1 MSATTATA
9 GRSEAGKATRRK
21 PLVRRIGGGVVT
33 VVVGV
38 IFMVPLLFPI
48 YWILVA
54 SVQNLSTIFAKAPSL
69 LPTHIFGANYGNA
82 LAILGNILVS
92 LIIALSVV
100 LLSWLIGIPA
110 AYGLVRLPHRI
121 GDIVILVMLITQ
133 MVPGISISLAL
144 YQIFHS
150 WHLLGTYPGL
160 ILADAVGA
168 VPFVILVVR
177 AFMIGVPG
185 EIFDSAAVDGA
196 GPFRAF
202 MQIAVPLAVPAIM
215 TVALFTFLGAW
226 GDFTNALTLNG
237 GAGPQPLTM
246 GLYKFVLQ
254 HSTDLGSIF
263 AAAVIAAV
271 PTTILLY
278 VGQRWIRGGLR
289 AGALKG

>member
-1 MSATTATA
+1 MNTAKRL
-9 GRSEAGKATRRK
+9 GRGA
-21 PLVRRIGGGVVT
+21 LF

-38 IFMVPLLFPI
+38 IFIVPLLFPI
-48 YWILVA
+48 YWILAA
-54 SVQNLSTIFAKAPSL
+54 SFQNLSTIFAQAPSL
-69 LPTHIFGANYGNA
+69 LPTHLIGTNYGHA
-82 LAILGNILVS
+82 LAIMSNVGVS

-110 AYGLVRLPHRI
+110 AYGLIRLPRRL
-121 GDIVILVMLITQ
+121 GDFVILAMLITQ
-133 MVPGISISLAL
+133 MVPGISLSIAL

-177 AFMIGVPG
+177 AFMVGLPG

-202 MQIAVPLAVPAIM
+202 LQIALPLAVPAIM

-237 GAGPQPLTM
+237 GSGPQPLTM
-246 GLYKFVLQ
+246 GLYKFVQQ
-254 HSTDLGSIF
+254 HSTDLGAIF